1 MKFTIEDVQLAIK
14 GTTKYSSQC
23 ISEKLLAVVAGN
35 YAKGNNIITVRL
47 QSLYEDDGSDSP
59 LGEIKNLYYTEADG
73 RAQLRGDIIFD
84 TDLLDIQSLLHSL
97 AHGCVYLSPYFMNIA
112 SLNHC
117 FACLSSVTLSK
128 AEDSTFDGIEP
139 LDISG
144 LNGLINA
151 LYKEEPATEA
161 LNTVLFS
168 KKYDEADSGFIG
180 TIELTDAEQ
189 KASNVYAIL
198 NESKDVFIHIK
209 TKRNIGDVAF
219 FRLSELNTVK
229 RAGCRGMACHLCVA
243 NVNIYPNITFNQFVK
258 FINDVLRDEKNTKKI
273 GYRVYTLNID
283 DKKYYRGGR

>member
-1 MKFTIEDVQLAIK
+1 MKFTIEDVQVAIK
-14 GTTKYSSQC
+14 GMMKYNNTC
-23 ISEKLLAVVAGN
+23 ISEKLLAVIAGN
-35 YAKGNNIITVRL
+35 YAKGNNIITLHL
-47 QSLYEDDGSDSP
+47 QSPYEDENFDSIV
-59 LGEIKNLYYTEADG
+59 GEIKNLYYTEADG

-97 AHGCVYLSPYFMNIA
+97 AHGCVYLSPYFMNIG

-117 FACLSSVTLSK
+117 FACLSSVTMSK

-144 LNGLINA
+144 LDGLINA
-151 LYKEEPATEA
+151 LYKEPVSEA

-209 TKRNIGDVAF
+209 TKRNIGDVAL
-219 FRLSELNTVK
+219 FRLSELNAVK
-229 RAGCRGMACHLCVA
+229 RAGCRGIACQLCVA

-258 FINDVLRDEKNTKKI
+258 FINDVLRDEKNTKKM